1 MHDGCRGAVI
11 SETWLPCIRACRR
24 VRGVCACA
32 FVCVFACAFWGGAA
46 YMHVCLLNRA
56 AQRVCMRAHTL
67 FWCIYNTHT
76 HARTYTHRQTDTH
89 TRTDTLELLGVEVPG
104 MAQTEA
110 RQVLESLGF
119 KAGGQSRYMVRI
131 NRACLHLA
139 LPFRPSVAKVMRMS
153 VRLHLALQLRI
164 LRQSVARVMKVLSL
178 SLSPSLMNMS
188 VRVHLALVLRDR

>member
-1 MHDGCRGAVI
+1 
-11 SETWLPCIRACRR
+11 
-24 VRGVCACA
+24 
-32 FVCVFACAFWGGAA
+32 
-46 YMHVCLLNRA
+46 
-56 AQRVCMRAHTL
+56 
-67 FWCIYNTHT
+67 
-76 HARTYTHRQTDTH
+76 
-89 TRTDTLELLGVEVPG
+89 

-188 VRVHLALVLRDR
+188 VRLHLVLRLWYCGTGERGRRQDLSRARLTHYGCLLLRICMSVSGVTVCERGGGEGGGETKTRERERERERERAERESREKERAEGESEQRPRAQ